1 MALLIYCIC
10 NIVRNLLVL
19 FMEFQYKEII
29 HIIGEV
35 EFVIMINVLGDV
47 PYIIKVISYF
57 INVEEVFMNYGP
69 KNY

>member
-1 MALLIYCIC
+1 
-10 NIVRNLLVL
+10 
-19 FMEFQYKEII
+19 MEFQYKEII